1 MATAM
6 AMADYSD
13 VDYFE
18 EASSSIELVQQLA
31 SHQVQLNL
39 FQCQYLASKL
49 AETGSFLKAQS
60 ETLKDLVDRND
71 IRRKALLMLHFTVK
85 RAEKLVRNCCCDM
98 ESWLESAVTL
108 AQIKED
114 IVDIL
119 LDLRWWTSM
128 VNIAIAS
135 VTWMSSEQ
143 QIELELLMC
152 AEEDFESLLKQLQMP
167 SNELDKA
174 VTKDKDQLMKRLRDV
189 QVSYGGRDGD
199 PHQNR
204 QYLLAAHV
212 QSRLENK
219 VFETMG
225 DAWLNVFE
233 DSRMIGQGGFGAVMD
248 VRWLGRRCALKMLK
262 YKCTREATSLS
273 AFQHPHIVQFF
284 RYWEAPYDTTSSQKE
299 LQSHILMELLPT
311 DLAEYMKALIK
322 ANGMKVRV
330 GSKRRQDSN
339 QELPISEDAAIDVM
353 LQIAKAVWHLNSKD
367 VAHRD
372 LKPNNVLV
380 RLVSEDEVPELSAR
394 GYLRVKLGDF
404 GLAKTKAYSQAS
416 SKQTGMIGTKIY
428 GAPEVFTTEVFSE
441 KKFPRRA
448 DVWSFGIMFNEVLS
462 GKPPFEP
469 ADGQKISGLQGRIRK
484 GWRPALPENCPDYL
498 KFCITSCWELR
509 PQDRPNFTD
518 LWKMVRF
525 AQVRSLGLIRENHDL
540 FTFKTRDSVKRLR
553 SFKRSPSPCSDPL
566 PDNKGSFKSISI
578 WLFIWR
584 ITYLVKRRD
593 PINQSSHSYY
603 RQKSNAGNGFV
614 RSSLD
619 RDDKPLGY
627 LVNPVWPLQHTT
639 DSKLDLIF
647 FEGNVGRRRYLSC
660 KDTWVQRGKPDVWWP
675 QDWLQ
680 KDFKGDIRVLLLE
693 YSISEA
699 GVEGVVEELQRLLV
713 FSDRCNRGHTWQ
725 RPIVLVGHSLGCVV
739 IEQLVVALHKKAEAI
754 GSLKDEME
762 IARAKVSRAFLASL
776 TGCFFYAPPLK
787 GLVPSEDLLKHVFG
801 GLTYSRAL
809 FADLCLDSTKL
820 KQVSEEF
827 MQARSEHVKVI
838 ALIEGFHTRGRTV
851 VPPASMEGFAGEVV
865 ELLDSNHSDACKP
878 TNKEHPAYAKLIEFI
893 QDVSNAKKDLDESP
907 IALASQMSLSEGFHS
922 TKSTTK
928 ENRAYQKV
936 VGLLGIVLKVRKVM
950 SGPGHFY
957 GNQCNV
963 LKEQLSLA
971 KEILIKGRE
980 SRVISTGDPLWPKLA
995 LTELHRLV
1003 KLGRTL
1009 IKDCHHDKL
1018 CLKAYLRQ
1026 GERAQAF
1033 SEILKEIV
1041 WCKSV
1046 VGFYHD
1052 NMEQVFSTAM
1062 DEFSEFKLGDEE
1074 LYLLQNAAGNDQKEL
1089 LASLDSWIRKHPC
1102 SAKECG
1108 RPLSQHQAN
1117 DADSCLAA
1125 QISDR
1130 VNNSEGGATSEV
1142 KDDHTTVLW
1151 KTSQSVLEDGTVIGS
1166 GSSGTVTETTWLGD
1180 KYAKKEF
1187 DMVPTEFEDEANAL
1201 AKLNHPHIVKVSAY
1215 CVGSHTCF
1223 FLMDRMPG
1231 NLRKYMNN
1239 RVSRLRINQPFSLL
1253 AAVDLMLQISEAMS
1267 YMNSKG
1273 MVHRDLKPL
1282 NILVKPVYDADL
1294 CQEGFVIA
1302 KLADF
1307 GLAKSKNEITSHSHL
1322 TRENLGTS
1330 KWRAPEM
1337 FKVAQPSTENA
1348 LPWQADVYS
1357 FGIVC
1362 SEILTGKLPF
1372 HHVIFK
1378 MEDLYSL
1385 LTHTLKPLR
1394 PELPEKCPKSLTS
1407 LICQCWLTIPK
1418 MRPSFEEVSRRLRH
1432 LKGQVMMSAT
1442 NHLLDF
1448 QNTRVQTLLI

>member
-49 AETGSFLKAQS
+49 AETGSFLKAKS
-60 ETLKDLVDRND
+60 ETLRDLVDRND

-85 RAEKLVRNCCCDM
+85 RAEKLVRNCCCEM

-128 VNIAIAS
+128 VDIAIAS
-135 VTWMSSEQ
+135 VTWMSSGQ

-167 SNELDKA
+167 SNELDEA

-212 QSRLENK
+212 QSRLEDK

-225 DAWLNVFE
+225 DAKLNVFE

-284 RYWEAPYDTTSSQKE
+284 RYWEAPYGVTPSETPYTTPRDGTPYSTPYSTPMHGMSNDAPRSDTSMNSNSLKE

-322 ANGMKVRV
+322 ANGMKVKV

-353 LQIAKAVWHLNSKD
+353 LQIAKAMWHLNSRD

-380 RLVSEDEVPELSAR
+380 RTVSKDEVPELSAR

-416 SKQTGMIGTKIY
+416 SKQTAMVGTKIY

-469 ADGQKISGLQGRIRK
+469 AEGQKVSELQGRIRK

-540 FTFKTRDSVKRLR
+540 FTFKTRDSVKRLHPL
-553 SFKRSPSPCSDPL
+553 KRPASDPL
-566 PDNKGSFKSISI
+566 PDNKGSFKSNSI

-584 ITYLVKRRD
+584 ITYLLVKRRD
-593 PINQSSHSYY
+593 PTNQTSHSYY
-603 RQKSNAGNGFV
+603 RQKSNTGSSS
-614 RSSLD
+614 RS
-619 RDDKPLGY
+619 DDKPLGY
-627 LVNPVWPLQHTT
+627 LVNPVWPLESTPET
-639 DSKLDLIF
+639 SLDVIF
-647 FEGNVGRRRYLSC
+647 FEGNVGRRKYLSC

-675 QDWLQ
+675 RDWLP

-713 FSDRCNRGHTWQ
+713 FSDRWNRGHTWQ
-725 RPIVLVGHSLGCVV
+725 RPVVLVGHSLGCVV
-739 IEQLVVALHKKAEAI
+739 IEQLVVALHKRAEAI

-776 TGCFFYAPPLK
+776 AGCFFYAPPLK
-787 GLVPSEDLLKHVFG
+787 GLVPSEDLLKDVFG
-801 GLTYSRAL
+801 GLTYSRVL

-827 MQARSEHVKVI
+827 MQARSEHMKVM

-851 VPPASMEGFAGEVV
+851 VPPASIEGFAGEVV

-878 TNKEHPAYAKLIEFI
+878 TNKEHPAYAKLMEFI
-893 QDVSNAKKDLDESP
+893 RDVLNAKK
-907 IALASQMSLSEGFHS
+907 A
-922 TKSTTK
+922 
-928 ENRAYQKV
+928 V
-936 VGLLGIVLKVRKVM
+936 
-950 SGPGHFY
+950 
-957 GNQCNV
+957 
-963 LKEQLSLA
+963 
-971 KEILIKGRE
+971 
-980 SRVISTGDPLWPKLA
+980 
-995 LTELHRLV
+995 
-1003 KLGRTL
+1003 
-1009 IKDCHHDKL
+1009 
-1018 CLKAYLRQ
+1018 
-1026 GERAQAF
+1026 
-1033 SEILKEIV
+1033 
-1041 WCKSV
+1041 
-1046 VGFYHD
+1046 
-1052 NMEQVFSTAM
+1052 
-1062 DEFSEFKLGDEE
+1062 
-1074 LYLLQNAAGNDQKEL
+1074 
-1089 LASLDSWIRKHPC
+1089 
-1102 SAKECG
+1102 
-1108 RPLSQHQAN
+1108 
-1117 DADSCLAA
+1117 
-1125 QISDR
+1125 
-1130 VNNSEGGATSEV
+1130 
-1142 KDDHTTVLW
+1142 
-1151 KTSQSVLEDGTVIGS
+1151 
-1166 GSSGTVTETTWLGD
+1166 SGTSGD
-1180 KYAKKEF
+1180 K
-1187 DMVPTEFEDEANAL
+1187 
-1201 AKLNHPHIVKVSAY
+1201 
-1215 CVGSHTCF
+1215 
-1223 FLMDRMPG
+1223 
-1231 NLRKYMNN
+1231 
-1239 RVSRLRINQPFSLL
+1239 
-1253 AAVDLMLQISEAMS
+1253 
-1267 YMNSKG
+1267 
-1273 MVHRDLKPL
+1273 
-1282 NILVKPVYDADL
+1282 
-1294 CQEGFVIA
+1294 
-1302 KLADF
+1302 
-1307 GLAKSKNEITSHSHL
+1307 
-1322 TRENLGTS
+1322 
-1330 KWRAPEM
+1330 
-1337 FKVAQPSTENA
+1337 
-1348 LPWQADVYS
+1348 
-1357 FGIVC
+1357 
-1362 SEILTGKLPF
+1362 
-1372 HHVIFK
+1372 
-1378 MEDLYSL
+1378 
-1385 LTHTLKPLR
+1385 
-1394 PELPEKCPKSLTS
+1394 
-1407 LICQCWLTIPK
+1407 
-1418 MRPSFEEVSRRLRH
+1418 
-1432 LKGQVMMSAT
+1432 
-1442 NHLLDF
+1442 
-1448 QNTRVQTLLI
+1448 